1 MAEKSGFF
9 QGMWDDSL
17 MNPTTEEYTGWWDR
31 SYIAKEFMDYFS
43 LFVGNG
49 VFASPT
55 NQLKV
60 VPGAGRT
67 VIVSTG
73 WAFINGGW
81 YHNDAELVLPVLAN
95 GSSTNR
101 ADSVRIRYSAADR
114 KISALVVNG
123 ETGVTRGDTIW
134 DLEIA
139 QILVP
144 SGFTTLSESYITD
157 MRPSEEVC
165 GFVTGLLEVV
175 TTQDLFSQYQAIFDE
190 WFDTVKDQV
199 TGDLAIR
206 LQQEFEEIN
215 ANVIEYKETTDQAI
229 KQYKDDIQGSVDAYQ
244 NAVTQS
250 ISDYESDM
258 RETVE
263 SYKSSADAAVSTSA
277 GLVADYVDKDFIIE
291 KQKLNFTNK
300 VCKINNSKVTANT
313 LVDVYFTTE
322 TMDVASK
329 ANIYVDS
336 YDGYIQLTAEIEP
349 TGNIE
354 AIIRVRV
361 R

>member
-1 MAEKSGFF
+1 MAETSGFF
-9 QGMWDDSL
+9 QAMWDSSL
-17 MNPTTEEYTGWWDR
+17 MNPTTEEFTGWWDR
-31 SYIAKEFMDYFS
+31 SYLAKDFMEYFS

-49 VFASPT
+49 VFASPV

-60 VPGAGRT
+60 ISGTGRN

-81 YHNDAELVLPVLAN
+81 YHNDTELSLPVPAN

-101 ADSVRIRYSAADR
+101 TDSVRIRYSAADR
-114 KISALVVNG
+114 KISAVLVTG
-123 ETGVTRGDTIW
+123 ETGVTRGDTVW

-139 QILVP
+139 QLIITP
-144 SGFTTLSESYITD
+144 GFTTVHEMYITD
-157 MRPSEEVC
+157 TRPNEDVC

-175 TTQDLFSQYQAIFDE
+175 ETKDLFNQFQGIFDN

-199 TGDLAIR
+199 KGDLAIR
-206 LQQEFEEIN
+206 LQQEFEELN

-229 KQYKDDIQGSVDAYQ
+229 EQYKTDIQNSVDSYQ
-244 NAVTQS
+244 EEVQSSVTTAQ
-250 ISDYESDM
+250 
-258 RETVE
+258 R
-263 SYKSSADAAVSTSA
+263 
-277 GLVADYVDKDFIIE
+277 LVTDYVEKDFVLP
-291 KQKLNFTNK
+291 KRVLTFTEN
-300 VCKINNSKVTANT
+300 VCTIADERITADT
-313 LVDVYFTTE
+313 LVDVYFTAE
-322 TMDVASK
+322 TMPAASK

-336 YDGYIQLTAEIEP
+336 YDGQIKLTAEIQP
-349 TGNIE
+349 TGKIE